1 MILDRSSGGGL
12 EAEPSDIERR
22 RTNWQ
27 SYDAGTVVR
36 MVHGQSLHLLPGD
49 ASSEKLFVF
58 RRQHVGL
65 LLALARISLA
75 RSGSP
80 GLAIDVGA
88 NVGYV
93 AAWLTMRSD
102 VQHVLAIEPN
112 PRLVPL
118 LEKNLGARGTVMHAV
133 ATRESGRREFPVDL
147 HNSSLSG
154 FGNPSG
160 MAFQFEQIPAV
171 TLDEVV
177 GELENV
183 RLLKVDTE
191 GHECDVLDGAQDLLL
206 RHSPVIV
213 IEVDKDKGRILASL
227 RDIVSE
233 STNGYRAFIADFD
246 GVLRPVSLG
255 DGEVT
260 ATDLIL
266 VPDWADVRVH

>member
-1 MILDRSSGGGL
+1 MGFAHAGGGGL
-12 EAEPSDIERR
+12 ETEPSDIERR
-22 RTNWQ
+22 RASWQ
-27 SYDAGTVVR
+27 SYDAGTAVR
-36 MVHGQSLHLLPGD
+36 MVHGQSLHLLPRD

-75 RSGSP
+75 REGSP

-93 AAWLTMRSD
+93 AAWLAMRSD
-102 VQHVLAIEPN
+102 VRHVLAVEPN

-118 LEKNLGARGTVMHAV
+118 LQKNLGARGRVMHAA

-147 HNSSLSG
+147 DNSSLSG

-160 MAFQFEQIPAV
+160 MEFQLEQVPAV

-177 GELENV
+177 GEAESV

-213 IEVDKDKGRILASL
+213 IEIDKDKRRILASL
-227 RDIVSE
+227 RDIVSR
-233 STNGYRAFIADFD
+233 SAHGYGAFVADFD
-246 GVLRPVSLG
+246 GFLRPVSLEE
-255 DGEVT
+255 GEDT

-266 VPDWADVRVH
+266 VPDWADVRVN